1 MDKKWT
7 EGRGHGCFR
16 ISVENTWKRL
26 GVVCCMTWWDCQMAE
41 NVRWLSEAEK
51 WALKLLGLL
60 KSKASPWW
68 CCWEWKINPVS
79 LLGKGDKQFS
89 LKIYMHIKC
98 LLVHLSSFVKGCK
111 LSLSEESL
119 CLKCPEISREIQ
131 LHDFVPWRRTEWSW
145 VTGAC
150 PLPGSPPGLHFPKSP
165 IFEQIFLS
173 MLIWRETQ
181 PWYLPGKDRI
191 CVTSSER
198 QHDMVKG
205 ALEEDRLVGC
215 QLQGLDF
222 LLVES
227 W

>member
-1 MDKKWT
+1 MWKVDKKWT

-16 ISVENTWKRL
+16 ISMENTWKSL
-26 GVVCCMTWWDCQMAE
+26 GVVRCMTWWECQMAE

-60 KSKASPWW
+60 KSKPSPWW

-119 CLKCPEISREIQ
+119 WWPLNALRFREKFSCMVWFHEGGLSGAEWLGPAHFQ
-131 LHDFVPWRRTEWSW
+131 AVLLDCTSQRVLFWADFSFSAYMKRNT
-145 VTGAC
+145 
-150 PLPGSPPGLHFPKSP
+150 
-165 IFEQIFLS
+165 
-173 MLIWRETQ
+173 
-181 PWYLPGKDRI
+181 
-191 CVTSSER
+191 
-198 QHDMVKG
+198 
-205 ALEEDRLVGC
+205 ALV
-215 QLQGLDF
+215 F
-222 LLVES
+222 T